1 MRRAGGGPAGYI
13 GGEHGTS
20 QMMQPGG
27 AGGLVVPGSM
37 MLTKDHNDYYNM
49 FIEVFMRNE
58 KNIQG
63 GDPKE
68 TVEFDDKL
76 RALLLQVERQANL
89 GHIFPEIV

>member
-1 MRRAGGGPAGYI
+1 MGSGPTGYLGGAG
-13 GGEHGTS
+13 S
-20 QMMQPGG
+20 DQMMQPGG
-27 AGGLVVPGSM
+27 AGGLVIPGSM

-49 FIEVFMRNE
+49 FIETFMRNE
-58 KNIQG
+58 KNLQG